1 MIGSDSPE
9 ESRMSTLSLTKLG
22 PASLMLVALASPAL
36 GQSVRYFDLPPR
48 SGPHDVAPAPDGTVW
63 YTAQRTGHLGRLD
76 PRTGKVEEIPL
87 GRGSAP
93 HGVIVGP
100 DGAAWVTDSGQN
112 AVVRVDPATKAVK
125 VFPLPQGAP
134 YTNMNTAAF
143 DGNGVLWWTGQSG
156 YYGSVNP
163 KTGEARVMDAPRGRG
178 PYGITATP
186 TGDIYYVSLA
196 GSHLAKIDTRT
207 GAATV
212 IEPPTPR
219 QGARRVWSDSK
230 GCLWISEWL
239 SGQVSMYDPSNKQ
252 WKAWKTEERAQM
264 YSVYV
269 DERDKVWLT
278 EWSTN
283 AILRF
288 DPESEKF
295 ERFPSNRPDAQ
306 VRQMLG
312 RPGEAW
318 GAESGTDRLVVIQA
332 SSAPGR

>member
-1 MIGSDSPE
+1 MIRFAINTIG
-9 ESRMSTLSLTKLG
+9 LT
-22 PASLMLVALASPAL
+22 ALMLAAFATPAL
-36 GQSVRYFDLPPR
+36 GQTVRYFELPPR
-48 SGPHDVAPAPDGTVW
+48 SAPHDVAPAPDGTVW

-112 AVVRVDPATKAVK
+112 AIVRVDPATKAVR
-125 VFPLPQGAP
+125 VFPLPPGTP

-156 YYGSVNP
+156 YFGSVNP
-163 KTGEARVMDAPRGRG
+163 KTGEARVMEAPRGRG

-186 TGDIYYVSLA
+186 SGDIYYVSLA

-207 GAATV
+207 GVATV

-230 GCLWISEWL
+230 GRLWISEWL
-239 SGQVSMYDPSNKQ
+239 SGQVSMYNPANSQ
-252 WKAWKTEERAQM
+252 WKAWKPSERAQM

-283 AILRF
+283 AIVRF
-288 DPESEKF
+288 DPETETF
-295 ERFPSNRPDAQ
+295 ENFPSDRSSAQ

-318 GAESGTDRLVVIQA
+318 GAESGTDRLVVI
-332 SSAPGR
+332 STTPAPGR

>member
-1 MIGSDSPE
+1 M
-9 ESRMSTLSLTKLG
+9 G
-22 PASLMLVALASPAL
+22 PAVLLLVALATPAL
-36 GQSVRYFDLPPR
+36 GQTVRYFELPPR
-48 SGPHDVAPAPDGTVW
+48 SAPHDVAPAPDGTVW

-76 PRTGKVEEIPL
+76 PRTGKVEEIAL

-112 AVVRVDPATKAVK
+112 AVVRVEPATRAVR
-125 VFPLPQGAP
+125 VFALPQGTP

-163 KTGEARVMDAPRGRG
+163 KTGEVRVMEAPQGRG

-196 GSHLAKIDTRT
+196 GSHLAKIDIRT
-207 GAATV
+207 GAASI
-212 IEPPTPR
+212 IEPPTSR

-230 GCLWISEWL
+230 GRLWISEWL
-239 SGQVSMYDPSNKQ
+239 SGQVSRYDPVSKQ
-252 WKAWKTEERAQM
+252 WKAWKPSERAQM

-269 DERDKVWLT
+269 DERDKIWLT

-288 DPESEKF
+288 DPETEKF
-295 ERFPSNRPDAQ
+295 EHFPSDRPNAQ

-318 GAESGTDRLVVIQA
+318 GAESGTDRLVVISTNFAARQ
-332 SSAPGR
+332 

>member
-1 MIGSDSPE
+1 M
-9 ESRMSTLSLTKLG
+9 SRFAINRVGLTVLIL
-22 PASLMLVALASPAL
+22 AALAAPAL
-36 GQSVRYFDLPPR
+36 GQTVRYFELPPR
-48 SGPHDVAPAPDGTVW
+48 SAPHDVAPAPDGTVW

-112 AVVRVDPATKAVK
+112 AIVRVDPATKAVR
-125 VFPLPQGAP
+125 VFPLPQGTP

-156 YYGSVNP
+156 YFGSVNP
-163 KTGEARVMDAPRGRG
+163 KTGEARVMEAPRGRG

-186 TGDIYYVSLA
+186 SGDIYYVSLA

-207 GAATV
+207 GVATV

-230 GCLWISEWL
+230 GRLWISEWL
-239 SGQVSMYDPSNKQ
+239 SGQVSMYNPANGQ
-252 WKAWKTEERAQM
+252 WKAWKPPERAQM

-283 AILRF
+283 AIVRF
-288 DPESEKF
+288 DPETEKF
-295 ERFPSNRPDAQ
+295 ENFPSDRSNAQ

-318 GAESGTDRLVVIQA
+318 GAESGTDRLVVI
-332 SSAPGR
+332 STTPTPGR

>member
-1 MIGSDSPE
+1 MNPVIAI
-9 ESRMSTLSLTKLG
+9 TFVLS
-22 PASLMLVALASPAL
+22 VACAPVAA
-36 GQSVRYFDLPPR
+36 QSVRYYDLPAR

-87 GRGSAP
+87 GRNSSP

-112 AVVRVDPATKAVK
+112 AIVRVDPATRAVK
-125 VFPLPQGAP
+125 VFAMPARTP
-134 YTNMNTAAF
+134 YTNLNTAAF
-143 DGNGVLWWTGQSG
+143 DGNGVLWWTGQNG

-163 KTGEARVMDAPRGRG
+163 KTGEVRVMEAPGGRG

-186 TGDIYYVSLA
+186 KGEIYYVSLA
-196 GSHLAKIDTRT
+196 GNHLAHVDTRT

-212 IEPPTPR
+212 IEPATPR

-230 GCLWISEWL
+230 GRLWISEWL
-239 SGQVSMYDPSNKQ
+239 SGQVSMYDPATQ
-252 WKAWKTEERAQM
+252 RWKAWKPSQDSQI

-269 DERDKVWLT
+269 DDRDKVWLT

-288 DPESEKF
+288 DPDTETF
-295 ERFPSNRPDAQ
+295 QRFASDRANAN

-318 GAESGTDRLVVIQA
+318 AAESGTDRLVVITL
-332 SSAPGR
+332 P